1 MIKKEQIEKYALEAL
16 SDEYFIVSIQVKKGN
31 IIDIIIDGDH
41 GVSIQKCIDVSRS
54 VEGELDRDIEDFE
67 LNVSSAGLG
76 KPFTVRRQYEKN
88 IGKEVEVTPA
98 NDKQVSGVI
107 KSVDDDGFDLE
118 VKTIEKEKKKKIEV
132 VKTLRFNF
140 ADNPRVKNIISFK

>member
-1 MIKKEQIEKYALEAL
+1 MIKKEKIEKYAMEAL
-16 SDEYFIVSIQVKKGN
+16 ADEYFIVSIQVKKGN
-31 IIDIIIDGDH
+31 IIDVIIDGDN

-54 VEGELDRDIEDFE
+54 VEKELDRDIEDFE

-76 KPFTVRRQYEKN
+76 KPFTVPRQYKKN

-107 KSVDDDGFDLE
+107 KSVDNEGFDLE
-118 VKTIEKEKKKKIEV
+118 VKTIEKEKKKKFEV
-132 VKTLRFNF
+132 IKTLRFNF
-140 ADNPRVKNIISFK
+140 ADSPKVKNIISFK